1 MSTPQISV
9 VIPTYNRATIVGK
22 ALESVF
28 AQTLAP
34 REIIVVND
42 GSKDNTAEVL
52 AGYGGRI
59 VAITQPNAGLSGARN
74 TGIKAATSEWIAFL
88 DDDDEWTPTRL
99 ATAVE
104 TIGRHPDV
112 PVHAT
117 NTAIVMED
125 GSEHDMFTLRGRT
138 ATEHMR
144 VDRPL
149 SWILGGCFFA
159 QTIVARR
166 DLLIDVGLFRKTF
179 YEDMDMFIRLAAR
192 APWTVDVRR
201 ALRLIRRPGEDL
213 ALSTIWRSKPV
224 ENFEALARIHR
235 EALASV
241 ARDEAEKQMVRSGL
255 AANLFELGRALLAK
269 GEHARART
277 CFAESAMHA
286 PRLHS
291 RLKARLAATLGETGI
306 KLVDLLKP
314 RRKGLYRSSAPKS

>member
-1 MSTPQISV
+1 
-9 VIPTYNRATIVGK
+9 
-22 ALESVF
+22 
-28 AQTLAP
+28 
-34 REIIVVND
+34 
-42 GSKDNTAEVL
+42 
-52 AGYGGRI
+52 
-59 VAITQPNAGLSGARN
+59 
-74 TGIKAATSEWIAFL
+74 
-88 DDDDEWTPTRL
+88 
-99 ATAVE
+99 
-104 TIGRHPDV
+104 PDI

-125 GSEHDMFTLRGRT
+125 GSEHDMFSLRGRS

-201 ALRLIRRPGEDL
+201 SLRLIRRPGEDL

-235 EALASV
+235 EALTSV
-241 ARDEAEKQMVRSGL
+241 ARDEAEKQMVREGL

-269 GEHARART
+269 GERARAKAS
-277 CFAESAMHA
+277 FAESARHA
-286 PRLHS
+286 PRMHS
-291 RLKARLAATLGETGI
+291 RMKARLAENLGAAGL
-306 KLVDLLKP
+306 KLIDLLKP
-314 RRKGLYRSSAPKS
+314 RRKGLYRSSAPTR